1 MQKSEIMPIRLFFF
15 RHGEVANA
23 HEKRYNGQTDVP
35 LSDRGEEQ
43 SAAMPARLAPF
54 LDSKAPAAVY
64 SSDLSRSRRGAEH
77 VAAAYGLKPIV
88 MPDLRERSFG
98 HWEGLTWDE
107 IQARHPDEWAGYMAD
122 IPGFTPPGGESF
134 STMSSRVLGTVG
146 AIAERHAGEPVVMV
160 IHGGVNRI
168 ILCHALGLDLAHIFR
183 IDQYYACLNIVELYE
198 NTAVVRLMNNVD
210 EADARRLIR

>member
-1 MQKSEIMPIRLFFF
+1 MAAPVRLFFF

-35 LSDRGEEQ
+35 LSPRGEEQ
-43 SAAMPARLAPF
+43 SAAMAERLATF
-54 LDSKAPAAVY
+54 LDSRAPAAVY
-64 SSDLSRSRRGAEH
+64 CSDLTRSRRGAEQ
-77 VAAAYGLKPIV
+77 VALAYGLKPVV
-88 MPDLRERSFG
+88 MPALKERSFG

-107 IQARHPDEWAGYMAD
+107 IQGRYSDEWADYMAD
-122 IPGFTPPGGESF
+122 ISGYTPPGGESF
-134 STMSSRVLGTVG
+134 GTMSERVLGAVRE
-146 AIAERHAGEPVVMV
+146 ISERHSGEPVAAV

-183 IDQYYACLNIVELYE
+183 LDQYCACLNIVELYE